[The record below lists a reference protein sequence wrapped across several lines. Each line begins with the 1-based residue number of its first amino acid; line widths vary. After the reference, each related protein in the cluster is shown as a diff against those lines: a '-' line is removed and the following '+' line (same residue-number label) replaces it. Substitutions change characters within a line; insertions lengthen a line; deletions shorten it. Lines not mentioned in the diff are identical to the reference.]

1 MTKCY
6 LEQTGSLHLKCS
18 FTYDFA
24 LHKSLKTWWTI
35 KNEKGTINHDTISE
49 DQLPSAVDSEQSEN
63 EPNEIIVTVLIG
75 RAMYLM
81 YPYRKV
87 STVYLSLVIRNP
99 KVENSGSYTCHAN
112 TAMDKAST
120 NSAKVEIIRRS
131 EVLEHPKPVIAVFG
145 GTATLSCE
153 LLVDSRIANES
164 EIYWTL
170 DGLQTS
176 TERVKYVEGPP
187 NSYIVSY
194 TITSVSDNDVGYYE
208 CHAITSYDSVH
219 SRSANLHLLK
229 ATNIT
234 THPSDIKVALGGK
247 AQFRLSVKL

>member
-1 MTKCY
+1 
-6 LEQTGSLHLKCS
+6 
-18 FTYDFA
+18 
-24 LHKSLKTWWTI
+24 
-35 KNEKGTINHDTISE
+35 
-49 DQLPSAVDSEQSEN
+49 
-63 EPNEIIVTVLIG
+63 
-75 RAMYLM
+75 
-81 YPYRKV
+81 
-87 STVYLSLVIRNP
+87 
-99 KVENSGSYTCHAN
+99 
-112 TAMDKAST
+112 MDKAST

-131 EVLEHPKPVIAVFG
+131 EVLEHPKPVSAVFG